1 MFDEIVLTQES
12 YDKLKNELAYLSTT
26 VRSEIAKNLKEAA
39 EHGDLRENAEFEA
52 EKDRQAVVEA
62 KINSIKNTLNN
73 CRVIN
78 DDSNNEK
85 VVIGKTVILYDEEF
99 DEEIEYKI
107 VDSVQANPFEGSISY
122 NSPVGKALLNKH
134 CGDTVEIELSN
145 NKILYKILKII

>member
-12 YDKLKNELAYLSTT
+12 YNKLKKELDYLSTT

-78 DDSNNEK
+78 DDNDTEK

-99 DEEIEYKI
+99 DEEVEYKI

-122 NSPVGKALLNKH
+122 SSPVGKALLNKH
-134 CGDTVEIELSN
+134 CGDIVEVELSN
-145 NKILYKILKII
+145 NKIFYKILR

>member
-12 YDKLKNELAYLSTT
+12 YNKLKK

-78 DDSNNEK
+78 DDNDTEK

-99 DEEIEYKI
+99 DEEVEYKI

-122 NSPVGKALLNKH
+122 SSPVGKALLNKH
-134 CGDTVEIELSN
+134 CGDIVEVELSN
-145 NKILYKILKII
+145 NKIFYKILKVI

>member
-12 YDKLKNELAYLSTT
+12 YDKLKKELAYLSTT

-78 DDSNNEK
+78 DNNDNEK

-134 CGDTVEIELSN
+134 CGDTVEVELSN

>member
-12 YDKLKNELAYLSTT
+12 YNKLKKELDYLSTT

-52 EKDRQAVVEA
+52 EKDRQAVVEV

-78 DDSNNEK
+78 DDNDTEK

-99 DEEIEYKI
+99 DEEVEYKI

-122 NSPVGKALLNKH
+122 SSPVGKALLNKH
-134 CGDTVEIELSN
+134 CGDIVEVELSN
-145 NKILYKILKII
+145 NKIFYKILKVI

>member
-12 YDKLKNELAYLSTT
+12 YDKLKKELAYLSTT

-73 CRVIN
+73 CRVIIDDN
-78 DDSNNEK
+78 DNEK

-134 CGDTVEIELSN
+134 CGDTVEVELSN

>member
-1 MFDEIVLTQES
+1 MFDKIVLTQES
-12 YDKLKNELAYLSTT
+12 YNKLKKELDYLSTT

-78 DDSNNEK
+78 DDNDTEK

-99 DEEIEYKI
+99 DEEVEYKI

-122 NSPVGKALLNKH
+122 SSPVGKALLNKH
-134 CGDTVEIELSN
+134 CGDIVEVELSN
-145 NKILYKILKII
+145 NKIFYKILKVI

>member
-12 YDKLKNELAYLSTT
+12 YDKLKKELDYLSTT

-78 DDSNNEK
+78 DDNDTEK

-99 DEEIEYKI
+99 DEEVEYKI

-134 CGDTVEIELSN
+134 CGDIVEVELSN
-145 NKILYKILKII
+145 NKIFYKILKVI

>member
-1 MFDEIVLTQES
+1 MFDEIVLTKES
-12 YDKLKNELAYLSTT
+12 YDKLKKELAYLSTT
-26 VRSEIAKNLKEAA
+26 VRNEIAKNLKEAA

-78 DDSNNEK
+78 DDNDNEK

-134 CGDTVEIELSN
+134 CGDTVEVELSN

>member
-12 YDKLKNELAYLSTT
+12 YDKLKKELAYLSTT

-78 DDSNNEK
+78 DDNDNEK

>member
-12 YDKLKNELAYLSTT
+12 YNKLKKELDYLSTT

-73 CRVIN
+73 CSVIN
-78 DDSNNEK
+78 DDNDTEK
-85 VVIGKTVILYDEEF
+85 VVIGKTVILYDE
-99 DEEIEYKI
+99 
-107 VDSVQANPFEGSISY
+107 
-122 NSPVGKALLNKH
+122 
-134 CGDTVEIELSN
+134 
-145 NKILYKILKII
+145 

>member
-12 YDKLKNELAYLSTT
+12 YNKLKKELDYLSTT

-78 DDSNNEK
+78 DDNDTEK

-99 DEEIEYKI
+99 DEEVEYKI

-122 NSPVGKALLNKH
+122 SSPVGKALLNKH
-134 CGDTVEIELSN
+134 CGDTVEVELSN

>member
-12 YDKLKNELAYLSTT
+12 YDKLKKELAYLSTT

-78 DDSNNEK
+78 DDNENEK

-134 CGDTVEIELSN
+134 CGDTVEVELSN

>member
-12 YDKLKNELAYLSTT
+12 YNKLKKELDYLSTT

-78 DDSNNEK
+78 DDNDTEK
-85 VVIGKTVILYDEEF
+85 VVIGKTVILYDDEF
-99 DEEIEYKI
+99 DEEVEYKI

-122 NSPVGKALLNKH
+122 SSPVGKALLNKH
-134 CGDTVEIELSN
+134 CGDIVEVELSN
-145 NKILYKILKII
+145 NKIFYKILKVI

>member
-12 YDKLKNELAYLSTT
+12 YDKLKKELAYLSTT

-78 DDSNNEK
+78 DDNDNEK

-134 CGDTVEIELSN
+134 CGDTVEVELSN

>member
-12 YDKLKNELAYLSTT
+12 YNKLKKELDYLSTT

-78 DDSNNEK
+78 DDNDTEK

-99 DEEIEYKI
+99 DEEVEYKI

-122 NSPVGKALLNKH
+122 SSPVGKALLNKH
-134 CGDTVEIELSN
+134 CGDIVEVELSN
-145 NKILYKILKII
+145 NKIFYKILKVI

>member
-12 YDKLKNELAYLSTT
+12 YNKLKKELDYLSTT

-78 DDSNNEK
+78 DDNDTEK

-99 DEEIEYKI
+99 DEEVEYKI

-134 CGDTVEIELSN
+134 CGDIVEVELSN
-145 NKILYKILKII
+145 NKIFYKILKVI

>member
-12 YDKLKNELAYLSTT
+12 YNKLKKELDYLSTT

-78 DDSNNEK
+78 DDNDTEK

-99 DEEIEYKI
+99 DEEVEYKI

-122 NSPVGKALLNKH
+122 SSPVGKALLNKH
-134 CGDTVEIELSN
+134 
-145 NKILYKILKII
+145 

>member
-1 MFDEIVLTQES
+1 MFDEIVLIQES
-12 YDKLKNELAYLSTT
+12 YDKLKKELAYLSTT

-78 DDSNNEK
+78 DDNDNEK

-134 CGDTVEIELSN
+134 CGDTVEVELSN

>member
-12 YDKLKNELAYLSTT
+12 YNKLKKELDYLSTT

-73 CRVIN
+73 CRLIN
-78 DDSNNEK
+78 DDNDTEK

-99 DEEIEYKI
+99 DEEVEYKI

-122 NSPVGKALLNKH
+122 SSPVGKALLNKH
-134 CGDTVEIELSN
+134 CGDIVEVELSN
-145 NKILYKILKII
+145 NKIFYKILKVI

>member
-12 YDKLKNELAYLSTT
+12 YNKLKKELDYLSTT

-78 DDSNNEK
+78 DDNDTEK

-99 DEEIEYKI
+99 DEEVEYKI

-122 NSPVGKALLNKH
+122 SSPVRKALLNKH
-134 CGDTVEIELSN
+134 CGDIVEVELSN
-145 NKILYKILKII
+145 NKIFYKILKVI